1 MCINKPAILECH
13 VTLNTA
19 IGSDLSVL
27 NISWYHNR
35 TYLTTNNVTKDD
47 EQYLYISTLHLTSV
61 NGANSG
67 EYICGANIVE
77 DEELV
82 MNLININVQG

>member
-27 NISWYHNR
+27 NISWYHNG
-35 TYLTTNNVTKDD
+35 TYLTTNNVTRDD
-47 EQYLYISTLHLTSV
+47 ERYLYISTLHLTSV